1 MTTTTTKQAGPRALW
16 SWSLYDFANSAFT
29 TIVIT
34 FIFSIYFADVLV
46 CTAEW
51 AGCLSEEEEAGLT
64 LSERLGD
71 TRGQALWGYST
82 TFIAISIALLAPI
95 FGAVADLGGRR
106 KPWIFTFSMICIVAT
121 VALFFMRPEPIFI
134 IPAVLLVAIANSGFE
149 LGIVFN
155 NAMLPDLVSK
165 DRVGRWSG
173 WAWGLGYFG
182 GLISLVLCL
191 VLVLGSEGEAQLNA
205 TLMTNLIVAG
215 WFFLF
220 MLPLFLFTPDRSGK
234 GLPFGQAI
242 REGLSTVRKTGGTI
256 LRQPN
261 IRRFLI
267 ARMIFTDGSVTLFAM
282 GATYAAIRH
291 GMDLTQII
299 MFGILLNVTAGIGA
313 FAFGYL
319 DDRFGAKRVIVAS
332 LIGLLVLGVPGLT
345 APYWLPDAA
354 ATTAFIAFGAALGI
368 FVGPVQAAGRS
379 FMARIAPASQR
390 TEYFGFLAL
399 SGKATTFL
407 GPFAV
412 ATVTIMTNNMDIGM
426 MPILVFWLVGLLLMF
441 GVRDEV
447 AED

>member
-51 AGCLSEEEEAGLT
+51 AGCLSEEQEANLT

-106 KPWIFTFSMICIVAT
+106 KPWIFTFSMICIVST

-354 ATTAFIAFGAALGI
+354 ATTAFIGFGAALGI

>member
-1 MTTTTTKQAGPRALW
+1 MTTTTTKQAGTRALW

-51 AGCLSEEEEAGLT
+51 AGCLSEEQEAGLT

-106 KPWIFTFSMICIVAT
+106 KPWIFTFSMICIVST

-220 MLPLFLFTPDRSGK
+220 MLPLFLFTPDRPGK
-234 GLPFGQAI
+234 VC
-242 REGLSTVRKTGGTI
+242 RSD
-256 LRQPN
+256 
-261 IRRFLI
+261 RR
-267 ARMIFTDGSVTLFAM
+267 S
-282 GATYAAIRH
+282 
-291 GMDLTQII
+291 
-299 MFGILLNVTAGIGA
+299 
-313 FAFGYL
+313 
-319 DDRFGAKRVIVAS
+319 AKA
-332 LIGLLVLGVPGLT
+332 
-345 APYWLPDAA
+345 
-354 ATTAFIAFGAALGI
+354 
-368 FVGPVQAAGRS
+368 
-379 FMARIAPASQR
+379 
-390 TEYFGFLAL
+390 
-399 SGKATTFL
+399 
-407 GPFAV
+407 
-412 ATVTIMTNNMDIGM
+412 
-426 MPILVFWLVGLLLMF
+426 
-441 GVRDEV
+441 
-447 AED
+447 